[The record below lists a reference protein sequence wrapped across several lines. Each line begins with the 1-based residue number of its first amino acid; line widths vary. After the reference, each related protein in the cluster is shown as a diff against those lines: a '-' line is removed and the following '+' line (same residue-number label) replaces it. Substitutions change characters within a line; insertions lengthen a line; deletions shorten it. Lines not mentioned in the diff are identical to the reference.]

1 MTDSSSSSATPTQLA
16 HEGFVTARVPAWL
29 RQATPA
35 ERQGLH
41 ALALAA
47 ETARHRLKQ
56 ASTVLPQLQPFA
68 LEHLRAE
75 LASVAG
81 ETIDPTQAVVY
92 WVDPNSKRPPFHRTL
107 LEAALM
113 NFHSRDTAP
122 GAWGAGSGLFGG
134 LTADGQPDTSR
145 PLPLTPAA
153 FAQRCR
159 ALDIGG
165 RFQSE
170 LAQHIPAKLP
180 ARTEDDDGA
189 RSLPWQVFD
198 CQRKAFETQACVASL
213 KSALGGPGHSLLAYW
228 GLAPATVTTPAFA
241 NRLEL
246 LGFSLSGVMVFT
258 AQAASNTTQPVVAYV
273 PGDPDGSVRQYANA
287 QAFAAALRARLND
300 EEYLKA
306 FSRFV
311 PLPRRLDF
319 IATVQGALA
328 PGAWLPGH
336 LSWTPL
342 PLAGDPFAEAYRTW
356 AQQTLAE
363 AAAVAVPTAQLDH
376 RETTERYAHW
386 VQIGEQLGISLT
398 LMVGSALPGINVVV
412 DGIVLAQSIQSAYEG
427 IQAWREGDAHAAL
440 DHLFGAVENATFLGM
455 GKRPKPTPAAV
466 EFDGE
471 LVPVTGADGQVRLWQ
486 PDLDDFAARELP
498 PNSVQPDSAGIYR
511 HAGRAWVRMD
521 GRLHEVDAASGSS
534 HAPLVHPRGHGYTLP
549 LRGDGAGA
557 WRAPYENPAQ
567 WESTTLIRRF
577 NPSYEALADSTL
589 IEAQRLAGISDG
601 QLRRAHLDA
610 SGTPAPLARLLQYR
624 LAEREM
630 DMAIAALRG
639 SRRPGAIPALLVS
652 ALRDLPGWPADRGLA
667 YQEGEAT
674 RVLGPSE
681 GTPVQLTDQ
690 MLADG
695 TWARRLFAQLGSD
708 ATGALLGIE
717 TSLVPPEPAY
727 QVLADSWAGELEN
740 RRGSLAAELVPD
752 PAVTDAERQ
761 TLRRQFPGLTTQAM
775 EALLRGQTGG
785 ERLALAAGR
794 VPPAMAELA
803 AESLRQWRV
812 TSALDA
818 LAHASFSADRERLAM
833 ALWPRLGGW
842 AQSMRLELRNAHF
855 HGALLQ
861 EAGGAELPRWVIVR
875 KGERYQAFD
884 DKGLE
889 LSPSTS
895 LENALVATVPDDLR
909 QAFTA
914 QVRDAAGLRKALLD
928 LALADRDAVRPLLGL
943 RSDNRHFFRPPTRQA
958 NGAVGYALSGRGR
971 LLGTP
976 RGGMHPFVIALRA
989 LYPEVSEAEITEL
1002 RASLGHGEA
1011 ATVALEALNADFAR
1025 LRFDLQAWVARA
1037 RDVVGEGAV
1046 QERLARE
1053 TVSRRII
1060 DVWQR
1065 RESAYAIGGL
1075 GYGLDLRGLQ
1085 VRELPTLNVRL
1096 PHVQRLTLADMRLSS
1111 VNDGFLASFPE
1122 ISLLDLSFN
1131 TLTELPSRL
1140 GQLNRLS
1147 RLRLDYTGQRSLAQ
1161 VVDTIMPLST
1171 TLNYLGVAGSGFDL
1185 APSDFEL
1192 LRRLP
1197 QLTSLGLEDNLITLT
1212 DETVTGFNQLTRLE
1226 ELNLA
1231 GNPLGRAPALA
1242 SLHNLRWLEMSQ
1254 AHLTTFPPELVTLMN
1269 RDPLC
1274 LLEVDLSENDIEEL
1288 PVLADTHFVRLA
1300 RAALD
1305 DVESPYY
1312 GMSLN
1317 LDGNPLSEEG
1327 RAELRRSS
1335 IPFFEDADMDI
1346 AGAQHDPERWL
1357 TDCPPALAALIR
1369 SERAL
1374 PEAAEFY
1381 QLLSHVVDTADYLN
1395 NAAATLGRAWELVE
1409 TWLSPG
1415 QNARP
1420 GLEALRERLF
1430 SMAQDTQGTC
1440 GDGVALTLDEM
1451 EFEVEAWRRVAD
1463 APGGGDAPLLDLLT
1477 YQRGLWRRALVDN
1490 LARRITRA
1498 RVARSAGLN
1507 DPDTAPVLDPLDDLP
1522 DDALEHGLDEV
1533 EVRFYLLERLEG
1545 PLWLPPARGMR
1556 YTTRVSGATVQRV
1569 GVEVLQQDT
1578 DEAFATWV
1586 AEQPSFRTYLENAR
1600 VAAFEPLRERW
1611 QDAADYLFSASGENP
1626 QALPSVPA
1634 ALDGLRQAMPELQW
1648 ESGQP
1653 LPTLNEQQLRQ
1664 AYDWISQQRERAL
1677 DALALTLTRQLLSL
1691 EQPGPSGS
1699 AR

>member
-1 MTDSSSSSATPTQLA
+1 MTDSSNSSATPTQLA

-29 RQATPA
+29 RQATSA

-56 ASTVLPQLQPFA
+56 ASSVLPQLQPFA
-68 LEHLRAE
+68 LQRLRAD
-75 LASVAG
+75 LASAAG
-81 ETIDPTQAVVY
+81 ETIDPTQAVLY
-92 WVDPNSKRPPFHRTL
+92 WIDPDSNRPPVHRTL

-113 NFHSRDTAP
+113 NFHSRDTEP

-153 FAQRCR
+153 FARRCR

-180 ARTEDDDGA
+180 APTKGDDRGQSFA
-189 RSLPWQVFD
+189 WQVFD
-198 CQRKAFETQACVASL
+198 SQRKAFETQACVASL
-213 KSALGGPGHSLLAYW
+213 KSALGGAGHSLLAYW

-246 LGFSLSGVMVFT
+246 LGFSLSGVLVFT
-258 AQAASNTTQPVVAYV
+258 AQGVENTIQPVVAYV
-273 PGDPDGSVRQYANA
+273 PGDPDGSVRQYPNA
-287 QAFAAALRARLND
+287 QAFATALRARLND

-311 PLPRRLDF
+311 PLARRLDF
-319 IATVQGALA
+319 IATVQKALTPA
-328 PGAWLPGH
+328 AWLPGH
-336 LSWTPL
+336 LSWAPL

-363 AAAVAVPTAQLDH
+363 AAALAVPTAQLDH

-386 VQIGEQLGISLT
+386 VQIGEQLGISFT

-427 IQAWREGDAHAAL
+427 VKAWHEGDSHAAL

-455 GKRPKPTPAAV
+455 GKRPKPSPAAV
-466 EFDGE
+466 EFDGA

-486 PDLDDFAARELP
+486 PDLDDFRAQGLP
-498 PNSVQPDSAGIYR
+498 PPGVQPDSAGIYR

-521 GRLHEVDAASGSS
+521 GRLHEVGAASGSS
-534 HAPLVHPRGHGYTLP
+534 HAPLIHPRGHGYTLA

-567 WESTTLIRRF
+567 WGSTKLIRRF
-577 NPSYEALADSTL
+577 NPSYEALDDSTL

-610 SGTPAPLARLLQYR
+610 SGTPAPLARLLRCR
-624 LAEREM
+624 LADREL

-639 SRRPGAIPALLVS
+639 SRRPGGMSAPLVS
-652 ALRDLPGWPADRGLA
+652 TLRDLPGWPADKGLV
-667 YQEGEAT
+667 YQANGVT
-674 RVLGPSE
+674 RVFGPAE

-690 MLADG
+690 MLVDG
-695 TWARRLFAQLGSD
+695 TWPHRLFSQLGND
-708 ATGALLGIE
+708 AVRVLLGID
-717 TSLVPPEPAY
+717 TSLAPPEPAY
-727 QVLADSWAGELEN
+727 QMFADKWATQLEG
-740 RRGSLAAELVPD
+740 RRGSLTAKLLTD
-752 PAVTDAERQ
+752 PSPADAERQ
-761 TLRRQFPGLTTQAM
+761 TLRRQFPGLTP
-775 EALLRGQTGG
+775 EAVEVLLQGRTGAD
-785 ERLALAAGR
+785 RVALAAGR

-818 LAHASFSADRERLAM
+818 FARARFSADQERLAM
-833 ALWPRLGGW
+833 ALWPRLGAW
-842 AQSMRLELRNAHF
+842 AQSMRVELRDGNF
-855 HGALLQ
+855 HGALLH
-861 EAGGAELPRWVIVR
+861 EAGGAELPCWIIVR

-889 LSPSTS
+889 LSSSVT
-895 LENALVATVPDDLR
+895 LEDALAATVPDNLR

-928 LALADRDAVRPLLGL
+928 LALADRDAVRSLLGL

-971 LLGTP
+971 LLETP
-976 RGGMHPFVIALRA
+976 RGGLHPFMIALRA
-989 LYPEVSEAEITEL
+989 LYPDVSNAEIAEL
-1002 RASLGHGEA
+1002 RASLGHGET

-1025 LRFDLQAWVARA
+1025 LRLDLQAWVTRA

-1046 QERLARE
+1046 QERLDRE

-1065 RESAYAIGGL
+1065 RESTYAVGGP

-1096 PHVQRLTLADMRLSS
+1096 SHVERLTLVDMRLGS

-1122 ISLLDLSFN
+1122 ISSLDLSFN
-1131 TLTELPSRL
+1131 TLTELPSGL
-1140 GQLNRLS
+1140 AQLNRLS

-1171 TLNYLGVAGSGFDL
+1171 TLNYLGMAGSGFNL
-1185 APSDFEL
+1185 APADFEL

-1197 QLTSLGLEDNLITLT
+1197 QLTSLGLGDNLITLT
-1212 DETVTGFNQLTRLE
+1212 DETANGFNQLTQLE

-1231 GNPLGRAPALA
+1231 GNPLGRAPVLD
-1242 SLHNLRWLEMSQ
+1242 SLHRLSWLEMSQ
-1254 AHLTTFPPELVTLMN
+1254 AHITTFPPELVTLMN
-1269 RDPLC
+1269 RDPLR
-1274 LLEVDLSENDIEEL
+1274 LVEVDLSENGIVEL
-1288 PVLADTHFVRLA
+1288 PALADTHFVRLA
-1300 RAALD
+1300 RAFHD
-1305 DVESPYY
+1305 EVESPYY

-1335 IPFFEDADMDI
+1335 IPFFEETDMDI
-1346 AGAQHDPERWL
+1346 AVAEHDPERWL
-1357 TDCPPALAALIR
+1357 TACPSALAALIR
-1369 SERAL
+1369 SERQL

-1381 QLLSHVVDTADYLN
+1381 QLLGRVVDTADYLN
-1395 NAAATLGRAWELVE
+1395 DAATTLRRAWDLVA

-1415 QNARP
+1415 PNARP

-1430 SMAQDTQGTC
+1430 SIAQDTQGTC

-1522 DDALEHGLDEV
+1522 DDVLEHGLDEV
-1533 EVRFYLLERLEG
+1533 EVRFYLLEKLEG
-1545 PLWLPPARGMR
+1545 PLGLPPARGMR
-1556 YTTRVSGATVQRV
+1556 YTTRVSGATAQRV

-1677 DALALTLTRQLLSL
+1677 DALALTLTHQLLSL